1 MCERSV
7 RISVIYTM
15 EGPPVRI
22 GLQVL
27 PSILL
32 FVILL
37 IHAVDKSD
45 YLLGDVGL
53 SLDYRVNL
61 TIIILSKICHWS
73 LFFLSVCKLTLPLWL
88 LFLFIIILMSNHTSF
103 TCAID
108 WMGAIIAQTWNT
120 TGRSFYVI
128 TIFFR
133 QLRQSSVTSE
143 VERIYFS
150 LVSFFVYIFKG
161 NWFNFSCMWW

>member
-1 MCERSV
+1 
-7 RISVIYTM
+7 M

-45 YLLGDVGL
+45 YLLGDVDL

-61 TIIILSKICHWS
+61 TIIILSKICH
-73 LFFLSVCKLTLPLWL
+73 
-88 LFLFIIILMSNHTSF
+88 
-103 TCAID
+103 
-108 WMGAIIAQTWNT
+108 
-120 TGRSFYVI
+120 
-128 TIFFR
+128 
-133 QLRQSSVTSE
+133 
-143 VERIYFS
+143 
-150 LVSFFVYIFKG
+150 
-161 NWFNFSCMWW
+161 